1 MDFMDSVMY
10 GLNGLTERPWKIE
23 GEPLKSYKLKYK
35 DDDENYIRVY
45 TMDVPGK
52 NVNDI
57 DVVEQ
62 WVNRYK
68 ELSLVVTIKDREKF
82 VHQESI
88 KIDTNIYESYKWD
101 VVDGVLTITLGEI
114 INERPKFKRVY

>member
-1 MDFMDSVMY
+1 MDFIDAAMY
-10 GLNGLTERPWKIE
+10 GVNGLSNCLCKVEE
-23 GEPLKSYKLKYK
+23 EPLKSYKLKYK
-35 DDDENYIRVY
+35 DDDENFIRVY

-57 DVVEQ
+57 DVVEK

-101 VVDGVLTITLGEI
+101 VVDGLLTITLGEI
-114 INERPKFKRVY
+114 INERPKFTKID